1 MSQREVAI
9 TGGPYGTK
17 AMVTGQEE
25 LLVKVNNTIP
35 VQGTV
40 SVEGGGAD
48 GSVNVITGKSGLLTP
63 ISIYRF
69 TSNSTIAS
77 GLNSKITLQNV
88 GAGNATVDVPAYS
101 GGAVALKPTESIV
114 LEAQLGRALPSVV
127 INATGTEV
135 LTVVTTLL

>member
-1 MSQREVAI
+1 MSQREVVI

-63 ISIYRF
+63 IAIYRF
-69 TSNSTIAS
+69 TGNATIGS

-88 GAGNATVDVPAYS
+88 GSGNATVDVPIYS
-101 GGAVALKPTESIV
+101 SGAVALKPTESIV

>member
-135 LTVVTTLL
+135 LTVVTTWL